1 MSTRASHTRRKAPP
15 VSFRVGMRGCT
26 FDALGIIL
34 SLWTLALSAMVQASA
49 PAARPSQTQG

>member
-15 VSFRVGMRGCT
+15 VSFRAGMRGCT
-26 FDALGIIL
+26 LTALGIIL
-34 SLWTLALSAMVQASA
+34 SLWILVLSAIVQASA